1 MNQNMFSHQ
10 KYRYNSPEWAITLYQ
25 YSPGMCVYI
34 HFTYLLDWKTQ
45 IQKSRR
51 GKFNFQFH
59 FNLFHEN
66 KILQFLTSRVSG

>member
-51 GKFNFQFH
+51 GKFNF
-59 FNLFHEN
+59 
-66 KILQFLTSRVSG
+66 